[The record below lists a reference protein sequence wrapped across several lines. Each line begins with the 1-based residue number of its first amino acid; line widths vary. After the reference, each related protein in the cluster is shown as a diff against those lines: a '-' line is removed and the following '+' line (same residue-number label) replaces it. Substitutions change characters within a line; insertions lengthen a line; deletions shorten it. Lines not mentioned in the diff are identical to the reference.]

1 VPDSRP
7 WPQHPG
13 GRGVALLVVVA
24 LVVAACLP
32 PAAQPVPTPTLA
44 PTPIPPVNPYDG
56 VAEGAGAGVRIGY
69 LSYGEGVP
77 YVFQISEGI
86 REQAALAGA
95 ELVEC
100 DARLDPDRVAG
111 CMTELVE
118 AGVEGI
124 IQFQGLLVDPVVVCQ
139 QVPAGVPVV
148 AVEFDQP
155 PCAATLVAADDM
167 RAGELAGRA
176 VGEWVREHWNCTYD
190 AYVSFE
196 STVAALRSQKRME
209 GYRRGFSEVC
219 PIINEQIGPA
229 VDTAPAARRST
240 AEVLRVFPAGT
251 RILIVAVNSD
261 AAIGALE
268 AAEAAGRT
276 GHVWV
281 SGQGGLEEARERIR
295 VDEHYIGDA
304 AFFPERFGRTIV
316 PALLDLIAGEEV
328 PELLLI
334 EPAWLDAETIDQ
346 FYPR

>member
-1 VPDSRP
+1 
-7 WPQHPG
+7 
-13 GRGVALLVVVA
+13 
-24 LVVAACLP
+24 
-32 PAAQPVPTPTLA
+32 
-44 PTPIPPVNPYDG
+44 
-56 VAEGAGAGVRIGY
+56 
-69 LSYGEGVP
+69 
-77 YVFQISEGI
+77 
-86 REQAALAGA
+86 
-95 ELVEC
+95 
-100 DARLDPDRVAG
+100 
-111 CMTELVE
+111 VE

-124 IQFQGLLVDPVVVCQ
+124 IQFQGLLVDPAVVCQ

-167 RAGELAGRA
+167 GAGELAGRA

-196 STVAALRSQKRME
+196 STVAGLRSQKRME

-240 AEVLRVFPAGT
+240 AEVLRVFPAAT
-251 RILIVAVNSD
+251 RILIMAVNSD